1 MEQSLD
7 VEEAP
12 GLEDG
17 RHAKENGQAAR
28 VDLATPGARSSPLE
42 RHGERPDAGDAT
54 ALGER
59 YDNLLERQRTVECLL
74 VKVLSQQALVQEVV
88 REGRELLE
96 SGRAADR
103 SALGSKLAL
112 LAVVWR
118 GTVRRTRH
126 AREEL
131 ARRAA
136 SWRRYLEAGAA
147 ARDALHR
154 LEAEVTELERGS
166 SGLSH
171 SRVALLLEDT
181 EAVTRATQR
190 TLGGRGT
197 ALEAAAAAAALQLE
211 PAVRGRLRHEV
222 VAAHERWKQAGLRL
236 HILHQRLTCSLQE
249 REGWECVLEGSLEK
263 QALLQERLFLL
274 LLPSQE
280 PELQEQQLQC
290 RELGQ
295 LVGECTEELEGLEG
309 PEGPCSSLELPAS
322 DEDRALTEARVAGV
336 RWQWA
341 ELQDQVSRL
350 SRCASERH
358 EEWETFARRDSRLC
372 EWLVRLEQA
381 VSRGGEGSLEETLGW
396 LEKECKDEVEA
407 AGDCWARLQ
416 AFGNQL
422 VAASGATRAAE
433 IRDRL
438 GRTEDRWN
446 HLHYFWA
453 TRVRWLQDVS
463 GNKQHLDSAMGSLRS
478 WLACMEATLAQP
490 IVYHDFE
497 ATEIQLKLA
506 QQQELQK
513 DIEEHSASVSSVL
526 GACGALLQ
534 DCDACAG
541 KAESDGLSQAT
552 RGLERRWRN
561 ICATAMER
569 RLRIEDTWRL
579 WQKFREDHTRLEE
592 WLVELERTAASP
604 NSSLVLYTQAKEEL
618 KRFEGIQRQ
627 VHESL
632 TQLELVNKQYRRLAR
647 ENRTDAT
654 CCLRRMV
661 LSCNQRW
668 DDLQRRVAAIL
679 RRLKHFVSQRDEFE
693 TTRESLVVWLTQM
706 DLQLT
711 NLEHFSEFDREVK
724 LRQLRAYQQ
733 EIELNTARIEELITH
748 AEELIQKSEPLDA
761 AVIEEELE
769 QLRRDWQDVFARV
782 ERYLTR
788 IHGLLVVV
796 TDDDDDQSDAETEPE
811 ELDGVPPSVD
821 GMSVGVANAPIVGSV
836 GDPCL
841 LRPSATRNAA
851 LAHPSGR
858 DTPASLE
865 WDYQFDITR
874 MEGAPERGEEDDD
887 DGGYDDAD
895 GTLTD
900 IAVTE
905 THEAFIAQ
913 TESVLRTSR
922 DGNGNVLELQL
933 QQLNMAL
940 EATRYHLQQTEHFLS
955 RRTPT
960 GPDLDGTYAQYMQ
973 LLTECQSSVERVRCM
988 GEALMEGQEDGSH
1001 STGLQQQLSG
1011 VFERWEELRE
1021 QAQAKEQRMVTR
1033 LQQWRQLDAQAHEL
1047 ALWLDGAQATLG
1059 QCRASTAAHSPQLS
1073 ALQLSLSQLRELQ
1086 EDAESRRPLVLSLT
1100 LGARE
1105 LESSCGDGD
1114 EEEEEEGDNDD
1125 SWSSTDSE
1133 AESAA
1138 AAARVCVPG
1147 VRPTAGQTLLQLLP
1161 DVLCRWKRVN
1171 GSLEELEHTLF
1182 DNISNIHASRE
1193 MKRDKGSHPTVN
1205 IDHPVHSLH
1214 SGSNAVERGASAAQ
1228 SLAPARSAAKETP
1241 GSFARRVVFASL
1253 PFQLMLLFT
1262 LLLLVCLMPS
1272 TEEHPICAHV
1282 NNFARSF
1289 HPMLIYTNGPPPT

>member
-1 MEQSLD
+1 
-7 VEEAP
+7 
-12 GLEDG
+12 
-17 RHAKENGQAAR
+17 
-28 VDLATPGARSSPLE
+28 
-42 RHGERPDAGDAT
+42 
-54 ALGER
+54 
-59 YDNLLERQRTVECLL
+59 
-74 VKVLSQQALVQEVV
+74 
-88 REGRELLE
+88 
-96 SGRAADR
+96 
-103 SALGSKLAL
+103 
-112 LAVVWR
+112 
-118 GTVRRTRH
+118 
-126 AREEL
+126 
-131 ARRAA
+131 
-136 SWRRYLEAGAA
+136 
-147 ARDALHR
+147 
-154 LEAEVTELERGS
+154 
-166 SGLSH
+166 
-171 SRVALLLEDT
+171 
-181 EAVTRATQR
+181 
-190 TLGGRGT
+190 
-197 ALEAAAAAAALQLE
+197 
-211 PAVRGRLRHEV
+211 
-222 VAAHERWKQAGLRL
+222 
-236 HILHQRLTCSLQE
+236 
-249 REGWECVLEGSLEK
+249 
-263 QALLQERLFLL
+263 
-274 LLPSQE
+274 
-280 PELQEQQLQC
+280 
-290 RELGQ
+290 
-295 LVGECTEELEGLEG
+295 
-309 PEGPCSSLELPAS
+309 
-322 DEDRALTEARVAGV
+322 
-336 RWQWA
+336 
-341 ELQDQVSRL
+341 
-350 SRCASERH
+350 
-358 EEWETFARRDSRLC
+358 
-372 EWLVRLEQA
+372 
-381 VSRGGEGSLEETLGW
+381 
-396 LEKECKDEVEA
+396 
-407 AGDCWARLQ
+407 
-416 AFGNQL
+416 
-422 VAASGATRAAE
+422 
-433 IRDRL
+433 
-438 GRTEDRWN
+438 
-446 HLHYFWA
+446 
-453 TRVRWLQDVS
+453 
-463 GNKQHLDSAMGSLRS
+463 
-478 WLACMEATLAQP
+478 
-490 IVYHDFE
+490 
-497 ATEIQLKLA
+497 
-506 QQQELQK
+506 
-513 DIEEHSASVSSVL
+513 
-526 GACGALLQ
+526 ACGALLQ

-541 KAESDGLSQAT
+541 KAESEGLSQAT

-604 NSSLVLYTQAKEEL
+604 SSSLVLYTQAKEEL

-811 ELDGVPPSVD
+811 ELDGVPPSVE

-841 LRPSATRNAA
+841 LRPSATRSAA

-874 MEGAPERGEEDDD
+874 MEGAPERGEDEDD

-895 GTLTD
+895 GTLTGTCGSKD

-1011 VFERWEELRE
+1011 SAGVFERWEELRE

-1086 EDAESRRPLVLSLT
+1086 EDAESRRPLVLSLA

-1105 LESSCGDGD
+1105 LESSCGDG
-1114 EEEEEEGDNDD
+1114 EEEEEDDD

-1133 AESAA
+1133 
-1138 AAARVCVPG
+1138 
-1147 VRPTAGQTLLQLLP
+1147 
-1161 DVLCRWKRVN
+1161 WKRVN
-1171 GSLEELEHTLF
+1171 GSLEELERTLF
-1182 DNISNIHASRE
+1182 DNISNIQASRE
-1193 MKRDKGSHPTVN
+1193 LKQPLLTLCAHFIQPRINVAVCGITLIKKNTMEIIVLVVFLTDEKRQGQPSTSEYRSSSSQVLFTLAATINFLQSMLLMQPYTNNMSNVTFRLKEHKKTLQAIHECLCVLRDALNGDLCLDVSMPPVLGSLP
-1205 IDHPVHSLH
+1205 
-1214 SGSNAVERGASAAQ
+1214 SGSNAAERGAAAAQ

-1272 TEEHPICAHV
+1272 TEEQPICAHV

>member
-1 MEQSLD
+1 
-7 VEEAP
+7 
-12 GLEDG
+12 
-17 RHAKENGQAAR
+17 
-28 VDLATPGARSSPLE
+28 
-42 RHGERPDAGDAT
+42 
-54 ALGER
+54 
-59 YDNLLERQRTVECLL
+59 
-74 VKVLSQQALVQEVV
+74 
-88 REGRELLE
+88 
-96 SGRAADR
+96 
-103 SALGSKLAL
+103 
-112 LAVVWR
+112 
-118 GTVRRTRH
+118 
-126 AREEL
+126 
-131 ARRAA
+131 
-136 SWRRYLEAGAA
+136 
-147 ARDALHR
+147 
-154 LEAEVTELERGS
+154 
-166 SGLSH
+166 
-171 SRVALLLEDT
+171 
-181 EAVTRATQR
+181 
-190 TLGGRGT
+190 
-197 ALEAAAAAAALQLE
+197 
-211 PAVRGRLRHEV
+211 
-222 VAAHERWKQAGLRL
+222 
-236 HILHQRLTCSLQE
+236 
-249 REGWECVLEGSLEK
+249 
-263 QALLQERLFLL
+263 
-274 LLPSQE
+274 
-280 PELQEQQLQC
+280 
-290 RELGQ
+290 
-295 LVGECTEELEGLEG
+295 
-309 PEGPCSSLELPAS
+309 
-322 DEDRALTEARVAGV
+322 
-336 RWQWA
+336 
-341 ELQDQVSRL
+341 
-350 SRCASERH
+350 
-358 EEWETFARRDSRLC
+358 
-372 EWLVRLEQA
+372 
-381 VSRGGEGSLEETLGW
+381 
-396 LEKECKDEVEA
+396 
-407 AGDCWARLQ
+407 
-416 AFGNQL
+416 
-422 VAASGATRAAE
+422 
-433 IRDRL
+433 
-438 GRTEDRWN
+438 
-446 HLHYFWA
+446 
-453 TRVRWLQDVS
+453 
-463 GNKQHLDSAMGSLRS
+463 
-478 WLACMEATLAQP
+478 
-490 IVYHDFE
+490 
-497 ATEIQLKLA
+497 
-506 QQQELQK
+506 QELQR

-541 KAESDGLSQAT
+541 KAESEGLSQAT

-604 NSSLVLYTQAKEEL
+604 SSSLVLYTQAKEEL

-811 ELDGVPPSVD
+811 ELDGVPPSVE

-841 LRPSATRNAA
+841 LRPSATRSAA

-874 MEGAPERGEEDDD
+874 MEGAPERGEDEDD

-895 GTLTD
+895 GTLTANKQALLNLSTLSQKNLAY

-922 DGNGNVLELQL
+922 GMMQGTAGVALCMLIATHRYSPPRPPGTRNSSCGNCVVHGN
-933 QQLNMAL
+933 
-940 EATRYHLQQTEHFLS
+940 
-955 RRTPT
+955 
-960 GPDLDGTYAQYMQ
+960 
-973 LLTECQSSVERVRCM
+973 
-988 GEALMEGQEDGSH
+988 GQEDGSH

-1073 ALQLSLSQLRELQ
+1073 ALQLSLSQLRVSTPCLSRRFVFTVHGDSTKTTTTVARGVQELQ
-1086 EDAESRRPLVLSLT
+1086 EDAESRRPLVLSLA

-1105 LESSCGDGD
+1105 LESSCGDG
-1114 EEEEEEGDNDD
+1114 EEEEEDDD

-1133 AESAA
+1133 AESTAAA

-1171 GSLEELEHTLF
+1171 GSLEELERTLF
-1182 DNISNIHASRE
+1182 DNISNIQASRE
-1193 MKRDKGSHPTVN
+1193 VRLGPAFAKIRKCHRYMF
-1205 IDHPVHSLH
+1205 HSLVAFH
-1214 SGSNAVERGASAAQ
+1214 HTPCPLAIFPSIFRWYSSRVMVPSRSLPAAILPSGSNAAERGAAAAQ

-1272 TEEHPICAHV
+1272 TEEQPICAHV